1 MLISAILNWMAG
13 FIGKEIK
20 DKQQEAANEAK
31 TAAVNASQKAAV
43 TPGEIDDA
51 SKKVAG
57 GF

>member
-1 MLISAILNWMAG
+1 MAG